1 MASVAR
7 SYLLNKKRQEQ
18 AGNQKCQKCLQ
29 TGHWTYECNNKRK
42 YLQRD
47 SRTAI
52 MKNKIKSMKNGTERN
67 KSEAP
72 VSKKRMQKKVMKAVA
87 VTMKVTTLTTL
98 QPQTVVVRPLM
109 KAVFLQ
115 VKVPVVAVV
124 VAFQKIQT
132 QMMNHRKR
140 KRRKDENC
148 LTQA

>member
-72 VSKKRMQKKVMKAVA
+72 VSKKKNAEESDESSGSDDESDDSDDTSATDSSSEASDESSLSSSESTGSSSSSSISEDSDTDDEPSKKK
-87 VTMKVTTLTTL
+87 K
-98 QPQTVVVRPLM
+98 
-109 KAVFLQ
+109 K
-115 VKVPVVAVV
+115 
-124 VAFQKIQT
+124 
-132 QMMNHRKR
+132 KR
-140 KRRKDENC
+140 
-148 LTQA
+148 